1 MHTTS
6 KPPQPIEKSPFGASV
21 LATIAV
27 DKFARHLPLYRQ
39 QEHLLSPLRSWL
51 SRPLLSRL
59 VRGTAHALRPL
70 AERVRALILASHVI
84 QADETPVR
92 YLDGT
97 SERALRGYFWG
108 FAGDT
113 AHRYVTYD
121 FQDSRSRDGPDALL
135 ASYQGYLQSDGYSVY
150 ESLVRQAAGRLMHVG
165 CWAHTRRKFDEALLT
180 TSHPLVHETLAAI
193 ARLYNVEDQAASWT
207 SEARQAL
214 RHKVSLAIVE
224 RLHQRFVEARDEL
237 RPTSKLAEAVA
248 YALNRW
254 PSLVRYLDDGRL
266 PIDTNHLERLLRPI
280 AIGRANWLFLG
291 RAGAGATAA
300 TMYTVIQSA
309 RMHQVDLLPYLTD
322 VLGQLPALSADDL
335 LGLDALLPDRWLA
348 AHPQHRLLER
358 QRESHAAQRRR
369 RLRRAA
375 RRNAAHA

>member
-1 MHTTS
+1 
-6 KPPQPIEKSPFGASV
+6 
-21 LATIAV
+21 
-27 DKFARHLPLYRQ
+27 
-39 QEHLLSPLRSWL
+39 
-51 SRPLLSRL
+51 
-59 VRGTAHALRPL
+59 
-70 AERVRALILASHVI
+70 
-84 QADETPVR
+84 
-92 YLDGT
+92 
-97 SERALRGYFWG
+97 
-108 FAGDT
+108 
-113 AHRYVTYD
+113 
-121 FQDSRSRDGPDALL
+121 
-135 ASYQGYLQSDGYSVY
+135 
-150 ESLVRQAAGRLMHVG
+150 
-165 CWAHTRRKFDEALLT
+165 
-180 TSHPLVHETLAAI
+180 LVHEALAAI
-193 ARLYNVEDQAASWT
+193 ARLYDVEDQAASWT
-207 SEARQAL
+207 PEARQAL
-214 RHKVSLAIVE
+214 RHEASRPMVE

-309 RMHQVDLLPYLTD
+309 RMHRVDLLPYLTD